1 MDMDLNNR
9 LTEDETLEQA
19 YDIFLELAADN
30 LDPADVLL
38 FNLQFEERGGAELF
52 DPAEDWLEH
61 VDFDLNPD
69 FFAEVVIGLADSED
83 GEINHFDTIAENIIS
98 DSIASIQLA
107 PDGIVTDIYPANGIE
122 AGKIDLLHDKD
133 RKEISCYARDHHT
146 IITQGPFELKQGGL
160 GIAVRNPVYL
170 KDENG
175 QEYFWG
181 FTIVILRIPDIFSDS
196 IDAISNFG
204 YEYRLSKTDTPWS
217 DTYTIIEQ
225 SDGEMLH

>member
-52 DPAEDWLEH
+52 DPAEDWQEH

-83 GEINHFDTIAENIIS
+83 GEINDGFRPHSVMPRKRSQNLPYH
-98 DSIASIQLA
+98 LA
-107 PDGIVTDIYPANGIE
+107 GINNRFRRE
-122 AGKIDLLHDKD
+122 K
-133 RKEISCYARDHHT
+133 
-146 IITQGPFELKQGGL
+146 GL
-160 GIAVRNPVYL
+160 TTVSPYCV
-170 KDENG
+170 
-175 QEYFWG
+175 
-181 FTIVILRIPDIFSDS
+181 
-196 IDAISNFG
+196 
-204 YEYRLSKTDTPWS
+204 
-217 DTYTIIEQ
+217 
-225 SDGEMLH
+225 